1 MANQLP
7 NGGFQGGPEDPKL
20 LTKHKNHISNE
31 IWTRVSDSSGED
43 EGKDPEAE
51 EIDSEDELSL
61 KSDSS
66 GEDEGKDPEA
76 EESDT
81 LEDEYLSSGDD
92 EGKDASAAS
101 ESAEVENDSSGEDE
115 GEDLKAEESDSSEDE
130 VSPRNTIGNVPLE
143 WYKDEEHIGYD
154 RDGKKIKKKARKD
167 MLDAFLAST
176 DDSKNW
182 RKLYDEYNDEE
193 IDLTKDEIKIIR
205 QLLRGKTPHL
215 EVNPYE
221 PYVDWFTW
229 DGKGHPLSNAPE
241 PKRRFIPSKWEHKKV
256 VEYIRK
262 IRKGLIKFEKKK
274 EELRFYMIWDNE
286 SAPTEKASQRLS
298 HIQAPKQNLPGHDE
312 SYNPSMEYI
321 PTQEEINSYQLM
333 YEEDRPKFIPRRYER
348 YRVIPAHEKLLREF
362 FDRCLD
368 LYLCPR
374 SRKKRINIDPESLK
388 PKLPSP
394 KDLKPYP
401 VTCFLEYRGH
411 SSFVLSIS
419 MEASGQWIASGSSDR
434 TVRVW
439 EVATGRCFR
448 VWEFDVPVQHVAW
461 NPRPELPILA
471 VVMGQEVLVLNLGLG
486 TAEEQEKVKELL
498 HVEAHSVPDDNGEN
512 QSVVSWS
519 QHDKHD
525 GIKLKHFK
533 TVSLVAWQCKGDY
546 FTTVV
551 PTIMLHQLSKK
562 QTHIPIRKLHGLP
575 VSAIFHPS
583 RPTFFIA
590 TKRVVLVYDLKK
602 IRLLKKLQTGLREIS
617 SLAIHPGGDNL
628 IIGSREGK
636 LCWFDLDLSSQAY
649 KTLKNHSKDILNV
662 AFHRSYPLFASCS
675 DDCTAQVFHG
685 MVYSDLNQNPLIV
698 PLKVLQGHKSVDG
711 RGVMDCKFHPK
722 QPWLFTA
729 GADSVIRL
737 YCD

>member
-1 MANQLP
+1 MGSNSEKSDKKEKRKL
-7 NGGFQGGPEDPKL
+7 GGGSSIAKDILDNLRLSEDEVADEDFQSHHEHVSRGEDEEEDVPEESDSL
-20 LTKHKNHISNE
+20 E
-31 IWTRVSDSSGED
+31 DESDSSGED
-43 EGKDPEAE
+43 EG
-51 EIDSEDELSL
+51 EDLEV
-61 KSDSS
+61 
-66 GEDEGKDPEA
+66 
-76 EESDT
+76 EESET
-81 LEDEYLSSGDD
+81 LED
-92 EGKDASAAS
+92 
-101 ESAEVENDSSGEDE
+101 ENDSSGEDE

-143 WYKDEEHIGYD
+143 WYKDEGHIGYD
-154 RDGKKIKKKARKD
+154 RDGKKIKKQARKD

-182 RKLYDEYNDEE
+182 RKIYDEYNDEE
-193 IDLTKDEIKIIR
+193 IELTKDEIKIIR
-205 QLLRGKTPHL
+205 QLTRGKTPHL

-221 PYVDWFTW
+221 LYVDWFTW

-274 EELRFYMIWDNE
+274 EEPRFYMIWDNE
-286 SAPTEKASQRLS
+286 SAPMEKASQRLS
-298 HIQAPKQNLPGHDE
+298 HIQAPKQNIPGHDE
-312 SYNPSMEYI
+312 SYNPSIEYI
-321 PTQEEINSYQLM
+321 PSQEEINSYQLM

-348 YRVIPAHEKLLREF
+348 YRVVPAYEKLLREF

-374 SRKKRINIDPESLK
+374 TRKKRINIDPESLK

-394 KDLKPYP
+394 KDLRPYP

-439 EVATGRCFR
+439 EVATGRCHS
-448 VWEFDVPVQHVAW
+448 VWEFDEPVQHVAW
-461 NPRPELPILA
+461 NPAPELPILA
-471 VVMGQEVLVLNLGLG
+471 VVMGQEVLLLNLGLG

-498 HVEAHSVPDDNGEN
+498 HVEVHAVPDETGDN
-512 QSVVSWS
+512 QSVVTWS

-551 PTIMLHQLSKK
+551 PS
-562 QTHIPIRKLHGLP
+562 
-575 VSAIFHPS
+575 
-583 RPTFFIA
+583 
-590 TKRVVLVYDLKK
+590 
-602 IRLLKKLQTGLREIS
+602 
-617 SLAIHPGGDNL
+617 
-628 IIGSREGK
+628 
-636 LCWFDLDLSSQAY
+636 
-649 KTLKNHSKDILNV
+649 DILEI
-662 AFHRSYPLFASCS
+662 LCS
-675 DDCTAQVFHG
+675 NDK
-685 MVYSDLNQNPLIV
+685 YI
-698 PLKVLQGHKSVDG
+698 
-711 RGVMDCKFHPK
+711 
-722 QPWLFTA
+722 
-729 GADSVIRL
+729 
-737 YCD
+737 